1 MRLSL
6 LFARVCPC
14 GLLEK
19 LGWDRIAE
27 TPVTPAHARQ
37 HQGKAAPSSSS
48 HVQEYVAFVPLAG
61 NSAPY
66 AGKSRDLLSFWRV
79 PQACASS
86 ARAALAG
93 SLQRDVPLR
102 FGAWTR
108 SRARMQ
114 TIDDVHGHEEE
125 AESRLTPSLC
135 QTSHRGVPWR

>member
-37 HQGKAAPSSSS
+37 HQGEAAPSSSS

-66 AGKSRDLLSFWRV
+66 AGKSCDLLSFWRV
-79 PQACASS
+79 P
-86 ARAALAG
+86 RAAPA
-93 SLQRDVPLR
+93 
-102 FGAWTR
+102 A
-108 SRARMQ
+108 
-114 TIDDVHGHEEE
+114 HERHWQ
-125 AESRLTPSLC
+125 AHFRGMSLC
-135 QTSHRGVPWR
+135 ALERGLDLERECKP